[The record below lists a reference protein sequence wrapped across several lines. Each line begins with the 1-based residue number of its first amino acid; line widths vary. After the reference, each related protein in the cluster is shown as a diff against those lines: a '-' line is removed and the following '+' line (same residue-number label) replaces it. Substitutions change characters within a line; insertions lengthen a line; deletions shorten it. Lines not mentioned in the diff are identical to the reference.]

1 MIPRHYY
8 PVPDG
13 KFMIYIDYPIKS
25 FSTVHDRQAMFRVLG
40 DPRLSCRL
48 RIIPTGRKGLPTIK
62 VTTER
67 EDGNETLQ
75 GHETE
80 EGHLEFTVSG
90 DRNVTVHWEANGNKS
105 RSGKKNSSTNGR
117 TSNGNKGRKK

>member
-1 MIPRHYY
+1 MIPRHYHA
-8 PVPDG
+8 VPDG

-25 FSTVHDRQAMFRVLG
+25 FSTVHDGQAMFRVLG
-40 DPRLSCRL
+40 DPRLPCRM
-48 RIIPTGRKGLPTIK
+48 RIIPTGRKALPTIK

-80 EGHLEFTVSG
+80 EGHLEFTLSG
-90 DRNVTVHWEANGNKS
+90 DRNVIVHYQRKESKP
-105 RSGKKNSSTNGR
+105 RSGKKSNKPNGR
-117 TSNGNKGRKK
+117 KGKKQ